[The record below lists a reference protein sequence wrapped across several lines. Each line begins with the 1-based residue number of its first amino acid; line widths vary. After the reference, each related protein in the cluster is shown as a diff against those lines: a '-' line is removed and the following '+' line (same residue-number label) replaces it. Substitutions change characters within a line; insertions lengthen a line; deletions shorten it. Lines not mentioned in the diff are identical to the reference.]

1 MEIAQPPNNA
11 QLRRATYSSLSLS
24 LLFSRSRQV
33 NGSRRFSADRTE
45 EENYGWKVFPLF
57 MRAWWWKRNGVP
69 SLTMRFFVEKKTEKR
84 RFPYEGK
91 FLRNDESRFCN
102 IIFLPK
108 GRLKKIRVEK
118 GEVLGSFL
126 FFFLGINLGF
136 WSWKHV
142 GRSLFLL

>member
-1 MEIAQPPNNA
+1 
-11 QLRRATYSSLSLS
+11 
-24 LLFSRSRQV
+24 
-33 NGSRRFSADRTE
+33 
-45 EENYGWKVFPLF
+45 
-57 MRAWWWKRNGVP
+57 
-69 SLTMRFFVEKKTEKR
+69 MRFFVEKKTEKR

-136 WSWKHV
+136 
-142 GRSLFLL
+142 